1 MDIRI
6 NNVNSRQLILV
17 SKQPNL
23 LHHLQFM
30 IINQK
35 GMKTVM
41 IQMRM
46 ILVHLQK
53 TTLVKR
59 VWPLPFLRRRMMKNS
74 TSKKKS
80 NQNLMIYSK
89 RKKSP
94 SLMKIK
100 LTLRWRRK
108 KINSKKRKKKKLL
121 LRNLQLFDRK
131 IINSSNRQLFLNS
144 SISKSSNSSKYRSS
158 NRKFVSSKG
167 SKCLR
172 LL

>member
-17 SKQPNL
+17 SKHPNL

-53 TTLVKR
+53 TTLVKSLWR
-59 VWPLPFLRRRMMKNS
+59 LPFLRRRMMKNS

-108 KINSKKRKKKKLL
+108 KINSKKRKKKLL

-131 IINSSNRQLFLNS
+131 IINSNNRQLFLNS

-158 NRKFVSSKG
+158 NRKFVISKG